1 MMVANN
7 TLPEK
12 LWTSAQVAG
21 YLQLRE
27 ESVRR
32 LARQGKIIGY
42 KIGDGPR
49 ADWRFDPTSVQN
61 FLQLHS
67 SSHRISRANP

>member
-1 MMVANN
+1 MLASS

-12 LWTSAQVAG
+12 LWTSAQVAS

-27 ESVRR
+27 ESIRR

-49 ADWRFDPTSVQN
+49 RIGGSIQPASEIFYN
-61 FLQLHS
+61 FVPSPNALN
-67 SSHRISRANP
+67 NP

>member
-1 MMVANN
+1 MMVASNN
-7 TLPEK
+7 SLPKK

-21 YLQLRE
+21 YLQLNE
-27 ESVRR
+27 ESIRR

-49 ADWRFDPTSVQN
+49 ADWRFDPTSVHN
-61 FLQLHS
+61 FLQLRS
-67 SSHRISRANP
+67 ASHINSKN

>member
-1 MMVANN
+1 MLASN

-12 LWTSAQVAG
+12 LWTCAQVAN

-27 ESVRR
+27 ESIRR

-49 ADWRFDPTSVQN
+49 ADWRFDPTSVRN
-61 FLQLHS
+61 FLQLRS
-67 SSHRISRANP
+67 VSQRLE

>member
-1 MMVANN
+1 MLASN
-7 TLPEK
+7 TLPDT
-12 LWTSAQVAG
+12 LWTSAQVAS

-27 ESVRR
+27 ESIRR

-49 ADWRFDPTSVQN
+49 ADWRFDPNSVHN
-61 FLQLHS
+61 FLQIRSVSQHLE
-67 SSHRISRANP
+67 

>member
-1 MMVANN
+1 MLASN
-7 TLPEK
+7 TLPET
-12 LWTSAQVAG
+12 LWTSAQVAS

-27 ESVRR
+27 ESIRR

-49 ADWRFDPTSVQN
+49 ADWRFDPISVRN
-61 FLQLHS
+61 FLQLRSASHS
-67 SSHRISRANP
+67 LE